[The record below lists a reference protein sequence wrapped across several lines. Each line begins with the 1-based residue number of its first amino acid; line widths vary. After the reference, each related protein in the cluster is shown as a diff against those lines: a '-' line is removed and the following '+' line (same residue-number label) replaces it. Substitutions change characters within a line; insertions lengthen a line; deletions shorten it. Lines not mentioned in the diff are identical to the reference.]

1 MLILSATEVHVVFSL
16 QLPLAMSSKPQVV
29 LVVGG
34 TSGIGYAITQ
44 AILSAPY
51 LPLNTKVIAFGLID
65 SSIKLEFSKLQRER
79 LRIVEGD
86 VTLEEDR
93 ELAVRTCFNVFGGLD
108 TLVYCAGIITP
119 IQRLDKLDI
128 EAAKRTFDVNVFG
141 AMSMVCCIFVYPSN
155 LYALSS
161 NSQIKSHAKKT
172 LQVQLALPHLRASRA
187 SHPHNYGRGKVIILS
202 SACDST
208 VSYHGWMPYSMAKAA
223 LTRFISC
230 LAHEEPLLSVQ
241 GVYPR
246 LTRTKMIDGLV
257 EGKYN
262 GVMAVHEIERFRIW
276 DDAGEGMIEPP
287 ELCGDAV
294 AKLALGLYEGGRS
307 GETLYY
313 DEHVPNKIPR
323 T

>member
-1 MLILSATEVHVVFSL
+1 
-16 QLPLAMSSKPQVV
+16 MSSKPQVV

-141 AMSMVCCIFVYPSN
+141 AMSM
-155 LYALSS
+155 
-161 NSQIKSHAKKT
+161 
-172 LQVQLALPHLRASRA
+172 VQLALPHLRASRA